1 MENSY
6 KIGDRVTAKTVNSDG
21 DTVFISGNIR
31 AITDKQ
37 VFIENRFPK
46 IEHFSVKV
54 EDIIVKQNK

>member
-6 KIGDRVTAKTVNSDG
+6 KIGDRVTARTVNSDG

-54 EDIIVKQNK
+54 EDIIVKQSK